1 MPKPKSSPTWRDVKQ
16 VITSIPRDGLLRL
29 IHDLYEHDQDVRD
42 FVNARFLR
50 DDDTLVA
57 YKTKLRQ
64 CLVIKSGWD
73 FDKISV
79 SKAKSVIAAYKKS
92 KGDIAGMA
100 ELCVTYVEYA
110 CETFNEHDMSDYGA
124 FYSAFDGMI
133 AQACAYIAQ
142 VPVQAQP
149 ALVVR
154 LHAAQSPFVDSNHA
168 TEFAKYGFD
177 TLIDA

>member
-73 FDKISV
+73 FDKSPCRKRKV
-79 SKAKSVIAAYKKS
+79 SLQHIKNPREILRAWLNFV
-92 KGDIAGMA
+92 
-100 ELCVTYVEYA
+100 
-110 CETFNEHDMSDYGA
+110 
-124 FYSAFDGMI
+124 
-133 AQACAYIAQ
+133 
-142 VPVQAQP
+142 
-149 ALVVR
+149 
-154 LHAAQSPFVDSNHA
+154 SPM
-168 TEFAKYGFD
+168 
-177 TLIDA
+177 

>member
-64 CLVIKSGWD
+64 CLVIKSG
-73 FDKISV
+73 
-79 SKAKSVIAAYKKS
+79 
-92 KGDIAGMA
+92 
-100 ELCVTYVEYA
+100 
-110 CETFNEHDMSDYGA
+110 
-124 FYSAFDGMI
+124 
-133 AQACAYIAQ
+133 
-142 VPVQAQP
+142 
-149 ALVVR
+149 
-154 LHAAQSPFVDSNHA
+154 
-168 TEFAKYGFD
+168 
-177 TLIDA
+177 

>member
-1 MPKPKSSPTWRDVKQ
+1 MPKSSHAWKDVKA
-16 VITSIPRDGLLRL
+16 VITHIPRAGLIQLVHEL
-29 IHDLYEHDQDVRD
+29 YDLNQDVRN
-42 FVNARFLR
+42 FVDARFLH

-57 YKTKLRQ
+57 YKATLRQ
-64 CLVIKSGWD
+64 YLVIKSSWD

-79 SKAKSVIAAYKKS
+79 SKAKSAISAYKKS

-124 FYSAFDGMI
+124 FYSAFDSMI
-133 AQACAYIAQ
+133 AQSCMYIAQ
-142 VPVQAQP
+142 LPVMIQMKF
-149 ALVVR
+149 VVR

-177 TLIDA
+177 KLLAE